1 MIDKDDIITKC
12 VNYRE
17 WEPVQYNPS
26 KWNAIIDEIITCQ
39 KPLTGELYVGRNN
52 HKKDI
57 KDILD
62 AARYSTQMGVYANI
76 AKEDEKMRNL
86 NQTDISNLIVW
97 DRKNSKPIGRV
108 TGMTIEQTSREWT
121 GLKID
126 AVLFSEN
133 DNLKI
138 KYNDDFYGVKTKAFT
153 DLRIKRVIFNDPAT
167 IVFWKDGTKTVVK
180 AHNEL
185 FDPEKGLAM
194 AVCKKLYGDKYHRLF
209 KDHIPEE
216 FEPDVVFDDQDL
228 IENILNNA
236 KEAINN
242 LNKELNAGKEQ
253 K

>member
-26 KWNAIIDEIITCQ
+26 KWPDVLKEIAGMQ
-39 KPLTGELYVGRNN
+39 EPLTGELYVGRNN
-52 HKKDI
+52 HKT
-57 KDILD
+57 DILN
-62 AARYSTQMGVYANI
+62 ALTYWNK
-76 AKEDEKMRNL
+76 KEDEKMRTL
-86 NQTDISNLIVW
+86 NQTDISNLIIW

-108 TGMTIEQTSREWT
+108 TGMTMDVSPGRET
-121 GLKID
+121 GLRID
-126 AVLFSEN
+126 AVMYSEN
-133 DNLKI
+133 NEPKVR
-138 KYNDDFYGVKTKAFT
+138 YNDDFYGGKIKAFN
-153 DLRIKRVIFNDPAT
+153 DLRIKRVIFNNPAT

-185 FDPEKGLAM
+185 FDREKGLAM

-209 KDHIPEE
+209 KDHIPKE

>member
-12 VNYRE
+12 LNYRE
-17 WEPVQYNPS
+17 WDPPLCYKPF
-26 KWNAIIDEIITCQ
+26 KWNDILKEIKDAQ
-39 KPLTGELYVGRNN
+39 DPWTGELYVGRNN
-52 HKKDI
+52 HKRVNT
-57 KDILD
+57 DILD
-62 AARYSTQMGVYANI
+62 TLSYSQAMKYWHE
-76 AKEDEKMRNL
+76 KEDEKMRNL
-86 NQTDISNLIVW
+86 NQTDISNIIIW

-108 TGMTIEQTSREWT
+108 TGMTIEQTGREWT

-194 AVCKKLYGDKYHRLF
+194 AVCKKLYGDKYHRMF
-209 KDHIPEE
+209 KDHIPEKP
-216 FEPDVVFDDQDL
+216 EPDVVFD

>member
-1 MIDKDDIITKC
+1 MIIDDEIKTYHKPLT
-12 VNYRE
+12 
-17 WEPVQYNPS
+17 WEPVQYKPS
-26 KWNAIIDEIITCQ
+26 KWTDILEASLTSKE
-39 KPLTGELYVGRNN
+39 PLTGELYVGRNN
-52 HKKDI
+52 HKT
-57 KDILD
+57 DILD
-62 AARYSTQMGVYANI
+62 AAGYAKFTNYWSEYRN
-76 AKEDEKMRNL
+76 KEDEKVRTM
-86 NQTDISNLIVW
+86 NQMDISNLIIW

-108 TGMTIEQTSREWT
+108 TGMTMVQTDREWT

-153 DLRIKRVIFNDPAT
+153 DLRIKRVIFNNPAT

-180 AHNEL
+180 AHNEQ

-209 KDHIPEE
+209 KDHISKEID
-216 FEPDVVFDDQDL
+216 EPDVFDSPDL
-228 IENILNNA
+228 IENIIQNA